1 MPYLVDTDWLIDH
14 LARAPAAEALLSALA
29 AEGVAI
35 SIISY
40 MEVYQGTLRS
50 PDPAGAQANLQA
62 LASTVPVLPLSIAV
76 AQRCARL
83 RESLRTRGRRVRP
96 RALDLLIAATAL
108 EYQLTLVT
116 RNVDDYRDIPDL
128 ELYLRE
134 TGEGGTGG

>member
-50 PDPAGAQANLQA
+50 PDPAG
-62 LASTVPVLPLSIAV
+62 
-76 AQRCARL
+76 
-83 RESLRTRGRRVRP
+83 RP
-96 RALDLLIAATAL
+96 TYRPSRALCRYFLS
-108 EYQLTLVT
+108 QLRLPNDAPGCES
-116 RNVDDYRDIPDL
+116 RS
-128 ELYLRE
+128 EHE
-134 TGEGGTGG
+134 AGGCGRAH